1 MDIVD
6 SSIKESYVSDEVL
19 RCIQVGLLC
28 VEEEVVDRPT
38 MFAVN
43 LMLSS
48 ETTLPSPKKP
58 AFILGSPSKKLDSV
72 IGGASCS
79 INEVTITKFEAT

>member
-6 SSIKESYVSDEVL
+6 SSTKESYVSVEVL

-28 VEEEVVDRPT
+28 VEEKVVDWPT

>member
-1 MDIVD
+1 
-6 SSIKESYVSDEVL
+6 
-19 RCIQVGLLC
+19 
-28 VEEEVVDRPT
+28 

-79 INEVTITKFEAT
+79 INEVTITKFEAR

>member
-6 SSIKESYVSDEVL
+6 LSIKESYVSDEVL

-28 VEEEVVDRPT
+28 VEEEVVDRPI

-48 ETTLPSPKKP
+48 ETTLLSSKKP
-58 AFILGSPSKKLDSV
+58 AFIFKSPSKNLDSV

-79 INEVTITKFEAT
+79 INEVTITKFEAR